1 MGNGTEAVER
11 QAADGARFDELEMGA
26 WAGFLRAHA
35 TLVRELDAELT
46 ERHGLALT
54 SYDVL
59 VQLDSAPQNRLRM
72 SELADAVLLSRSG
85 LTRLVGRLEA
95 AGMVERAG
103 CKDDLRGAWAVL
115 TPEGARRLA
124 EARETHRRG
133 VRERFLDRFSEEEQ
147 LQLGRAWERVLGQPR
162 PRP

>member
-1 MGNGTEAVER
+1 MGNGTETVAP
-11 QAADGARFDELEMGA
+11 QAARGGGFDEVEMGA

-46 ERHGLALT
+46 ANHGLALT

-59 VQLDSAPQNRLRM
+59 VQLDVAPDNRLRM

-85 LTRLVGRLEA
+85 LTRLVGRLVDA
-95 AGMVERAG
+95 SMVERVG
-103 CKDDLRGAWAVL
+103 CKDDQRGAWAVL
-115 TPEGARRLA
+115 TTEGSRRLA

-133 VRERFLDRFSEEEQ
+133 VRERFLDHFSEDEQ
-147 LQLGRAWERVLGQPR
+147 RRLAGVWERLLG
-162 PRP
+162 